1 MNPEGQTPIDPYC
14 CEVFRLLQL
23 EGEYTVFLVRTETE
37 MSLLK
42 HLKDCSDCKGTLE
55 AYLNGDSNPVFSRLV
70 PFLKEADASS
80 DQIEAKINERI
91 KHLESVFN
99 DALEELKGLQGS
111 LKSIQ
116 R

>member
-1 MNPEGQTPIDPYC
+1 M
-14 CEVFRLLQL
+14 
-23 EGEYTVFLVRTETE
+23 
-37 MSLLK
+37 
-42 HLKDCSDCKGTLE
+42 
-55 AYLNGDSNPVFSRLV
+55 
-70 PFLKEADASS
+70 KEADENS

-91 KHLESVFN
+91 KHLESFFN